1 MSTILYVKAS
11 PRGPRS
17 HSIAVAD
24 VFLEALQEKI
34 PEAIVKTRNL
44 FEMDLPA
51 FDGPVLQAKYNV
63 LHGLTHDPAQLKA
76 WQDVAAYVDELK
88 SCAGLV
94 MAVPMWNFSIPYR
107 LKQYIDLIVQPGVS
121 FEADGSGARGLIP
134 DKPVF
139 IAYASGGQYP
149 PGTGAQALDFQKPYL
164 ETILNYV
171 GLKDIRSVRV
181 EATLAGEE
189 TVTERRARAFEQA
202 LAMAAAFFATRG

>member
-1 MSTILYVKAS
+1 MSTILYIKAS

-24 VFLEALQEKI
+24 AFLETLQEER

-44 FEMDLPA
+44 FESDLPA
-51 FDGPVLQAKYNV
+51 FDGPVLAAKYNV
-63 LHGLTHDPAQLKA
+63 LHGLTHDPAQLHA
-76 WQDVAAYVDELK
+76 WQGVAAYVEELK

-107 LKQYIDLIVQPGVS
+107 LKQYIDLIVQPGLS
-121 FEADGSGARGLIP
+121 FEADGDTVRGLIP

-139 IAYASGGQYP
+139 IAFASGGQYP
-149 PGTGAQALDFQKPYL
+149 TGTKAQALDFQRPYL
-164 ETILNYV
+164 ETILGYI
-171 GLKDIRSVRV
+171 GLTDIRTVRV

-189 TVTERRARAFEQA
+189 TVTERRARAIEQA
-202 LAMAAAFFATRG
+202 RKMAATFLNR